1 MKKSIQ
7 PRALVLQGARAC
19 FVFACAITASVS
31 RLTRRLAAWATLL
44 AMLTAAPAFAAA
56 DSKGTDFWLMF
67 NANFSTPELSLFI
80 TGDIATNGVVS
91 VPGLGFSVPFSLVPG
106 VVTTVVVPV
115 GAQVTALDAVTNQ
128 GIHVVA
134 NAEVTVYGLNRL
146 QFSTDA
152 FLGLPT
158 DILGTDYINLGYR
171 NTNVVN
177 ASQFGIVAAQG
188 GTVVTITPSAPAGG
202 RAAGVPYTILLNQ
215 GQTYQLRTTNAAPAD
230 LSGTLI
236 SSTAPIAV
244 FGGHQCANIPAG
256 AVACDHIV
264 EQLPPTTTWGKAFV
278 TMPLATRTLGDTFR
292 VLASVNGTVVSVNG
306 ANVATLNRGQFHE
319 QIITGPARV
328 TATQAVLL
336 AQYSNGTSFDGV
348 TSDPFEM
355 LIPPFEQFLAAY
367 TVTTPASG
375 FAINFINIVVPN
387 AAVGSVTLDG
397 AAVPAAS
404 YTAIAGSAFS
414 GAQLP
419 VAVGS
424 HNLAGPLPF
433 GAFMYGFASADS
445 YGYPGGMS
453 LAQVAV
459 VTSLTLSPKTASHPV
474 NTQQCVNATLRDQ
487 NSLPVPGVRVDFS
500 VTGVNAR
507 TGFLNA
513 GANGVAQF
521 CYVGANGGQDTI
533 VASVGTLNDNATKT
547 WAAVLA
553 CDIDKDGDI
562 DINDM
567 RQIRSAIGQVPVTND
582 PRDANADGKI
592 TINDVRACTLRCTR
606 ASCAAE
612 APPT

>member
-1 MKKSIQ
+1 MKK
-7 PRALVLQGARAC
+7 PLNLMRPVLQACLPLLRLVVVPAR
-19 FVFACAITASVS
+19 SLL
-31 RLTRRLAAWATLL
+31 RGLAASAALL
-44 AMLTAAPAFAAA
+44 AMLSAAPAFAAA

-67 NANFSTPELSLFI
+67 NANFSTPELRLFI
-80 TGDIATNGVVS
+80 TGDTATNGVVS

-106 VVTTVVVPV
+106 VVTTVAVPA
-115 GAQVTALDAVTNQ
+115 GAEVTALDTVTNQ

-146 QFSTDA
+146 QFTTDA

-177 ASQFGIVAAQG
+177 ASQFGIVGTQG
-188 GTVVTITPSAPAGG
+188 GTVVTITPSVAAGG
-202 RAAGVPYTILLNQ
+202 RAAGVPYTVLLNQ

-230 LSGTLI
+230 LSGSLI

-244 FGGHQCANIPAG
+244 FGGHQCANIPSG

-375 FAINFINIVVPN
+375 FAINYINIVVPN
-387 AAVGSVTLDG
+387 AAVGAVTLDG

-404 YTAIAGSAFS
+404 YTAIPGSAFS

-459 VTSLTLSPKTASHPV
+459 VSSLTLAPKTASHPV
-474 NTQQCVNATLRDQ
+474 NTQQCVSATLRDQ
-487 NSLPVPGVRVDFS
+487 NGVVVPGVRVDFS
-500 VTGVNAR
+500 VTGVNPR

-521 CYVGANGGQDTI
+521 CYVGANGGQDNI
-533 VASVGTLNDNATKT
+533 VASVGTLNDSATKT
-547 WAAVLA
+547 WTTVLA
-553 CDIDKDGDI
+553 CDADRDGDI
-562 DINDM
+562 DNADLG
-567 RQIRSAIGQVPVTND
+567 QIRTSIGQSPVGND

-592 TINDVRACTLRCTR
+592 TINDVRVCTLRCTR
-606 ASCAAE
+606 ASCAVL
-612 APPT
+612 